1 MTILNLT
8 TFLNVCKNRLVYYK
22 SNEYHLF
29 TNGMVLYAC
38 KDDNPNLPKL
48 VDNITNDSTGRNQT
62 TFECTLQALNNKPR
76 DYVVEHVKGAKTT
89 KVITNFNETKG
100 LSIHIDNRYYRTIKK
115 GVNKDFFLITIP
127 FTLKT
132 LDCYFSQSITQ
143 DEFIFIMP
151 IERRKG

>member
-48 VDNITNDSTGRNQT
+48 VDNITYDSTSKNQT
-62 TFECTLQALNNKPR
+62 TFEPVLEALNNKPR
-76 DYVVEHVKGAKTT
+76 SYVIDHEKGATMT
-89 KVITNFNETKG
+89 KVLTNFNETKG
-100 LSIHIDNRYYRTIKK
+100 LSITIASRYYKTIKK
-115 GVNKDFFLITIP
+115 GTKKDLFLITIP

-132 LDCYFSQSITQ
+132 LTCYFTQSLTQ

-151 IERRKG
+151 ITKK

>member
-8 TFLNVCKNRLVYYK
+8 SFLNACENRLIYYK

-29 TNGMVLYAC
+29 TNGMLLYAC

-48 VDNITNDSTGRNQT
+48 MDNIIIDSTGRNQT
-62 TFECTLQALNNKPR
+62 TFEPILEALNNKPR
-76 DYVVEHVKGAKTT
+76 DYVVDHVKGGITT
-89 KVITNFNETKG
+89 KVITNFNESKD
-100 LSIHIDNRYYRTIKK
+100 LSIHIANRYYRTIKK
-115 GVNKDFFLITIP
+115 NGVKKEFFIITIP

-132 LDCYFSQSITQ
+132 LECYFSQSLTQ

-151 IERRKG
+151 IIKK

>member
-8 TFLNVCKNRLVYYK
+8 TFLKTCKNRLVYYK

-48 VDNITNDSTGRNQT
+48 MDNITNDSTGRNKS
-62 TFECTLQALNNKPR
+62 TFEPIIEALNNKPR
-76 DYVVEHVKGAKTT
+76 TYVVDHEKGATTT
-89 KVITNFNETKG
+89 KVLTNFNETKG
-100 LSIHIDNRYYRTIKK
+100 LSIIINNLYYKTIKK
-115 GVNKDFFLITIP
+115 GVKKEFFLITIH
-127 FTLKT
+127 FSLKT
-132 LDCYFSQSITQ
+132 LTCYFTQSLTQ

-151 IERRKG
+151 ISLK